1 MPDIF
6 QFNSNKPIPATNQSG
21 QNTGASTTASN
32 PTQPSDPINPVAKTT
47 AAQSIANLPQT
58 AMNLFST
65 LSVKPRG
72 VNFANQDPNE
82 DVILFFRADFITN
95 AFWIFAT
102 IFLLFVPII
111 FAILAPMVNLSLS
124 MLNPQANLVIL
135 YFYYLLVFSYAFISF
150 MYWFY
155 NVGMVTNKHI
165 IGVQFSDVTYK
176 NISTTPLQEVADIDF
191 TQQGFSQT
199 FFDYG
204 TVSIQTEGINPK
216 IDLVKIPQPGK
227 VTDIILQIREALNE

>member
-6 QFNSNKPIPATNQSG
+6 QSNSNKT
-21 QNTGASTTASN
+21 TASTTSTPAVQNTSTPTPSNTSSTPAGPLTKAS
-32 PTQPSDPINPVAKTT
+32 I
-47 AAQSIANLPQT
+47 AAQNIANMPQT

-65 LSVKPRG
+65 LSIKPQG

-82 DVILFFRADFITN
+82 NVILFFRADFITN
-95 AFWIFAT
+95 TFWIFAT
-102 IFLLFVPII
+102 IFLVFVPIL
-111 FAILAPMVNLSLS
+111 FVILAPMVNLSLA
-124 MLNPQANLVIL
+124 MLNPQANFIIL

-155 NVGMVTNKHI
+155 NVGIVTNKHI

-191 TQQGFSQT
+191 SQQGFSQT

-204 TVSIQTEGINPK
+204 TVSVQTEGINPK
-216 IDLVKIPQPGK
+216 IDFVKIPEPGK
-227 VTDIILQIREALNE
+227 VTDIILQIREVLNE